1 MLCEKKEK
9 TVIAMFLSI
18 FKESNFFSN
27 PNLGTVLQV
36 EVKEIK
42 LLSAEMSPGRWICLT
57 FSAQAATIFFPE
69 ISFF

>member
-1 MLCEKKEK
+1 MIVTSSDVSCTAAEKIMKLMMLCEKKEK

-42 LLSAEMSPGRWICLT
+42 LLSAEMSPGR
-57 FSAQAATIFFPE
+57 
-69 ISFF
+69 

>member
-1 MLCEKKEK
+1 MKLMMLCEKKEK

-42 LLSAEMSPGRWICLT
+42 LLSAEMSPGR
-57 FSAQAATIFFPE
+57 
-69 ISFF
+69 